1 MTFVSSPEWALYIP
15 WTLWIVTW
23 MAAAVWANPT
33 IKHVEIREQLLYRV
47 ITLLGFALVLFFVGQ
62 SEASFVAGVAA
73 KSIVSQR
80 FWALPA
86 AAGWVMVALVAAGF
100 AFAWWARI
108 HLGRLWSGTITRK
121 TDHRVVDSGPYA
133 LVRHPIYTG
142 IILASFAT
150 AAEKGTATAA
160 LGAVLMVIGYWIKA
174 KLEERFLREELG
186 AEAYDSYR
194 RRVPMLFPFGP
205 KGA

>member
-1 MTFVSSPEWALYIP
+1 MVFGSEPETAIYIP
-15 WTLWIVTW
+15 WFVWIVTW
-23 MAAAVWANPT
+23 LAAAAWANRT
-33 IKHVEIREQLLYRV
+33 VKHVEIREQVIYRV
-47 ITLLGFALVLFFVGQ
+47 ITLLGFIFILAFVGQ
-62 SEASFVAGVAA
+62 SEADFTAGVTA
-73 KSIVSQR
+73 KSIVSAR
-80 FWALPA
+80 LWTLPPL
-86 AAGWVMVALVAAGF
+86 AGWTMVTVAAAGF

-150 AAEKGTATAA
+150 AAEKGTLTAT
-160 LGAVLMVIGYWIKA
+160 LGAVLMVVGYWMKA

-205 KGA
+205 KAA